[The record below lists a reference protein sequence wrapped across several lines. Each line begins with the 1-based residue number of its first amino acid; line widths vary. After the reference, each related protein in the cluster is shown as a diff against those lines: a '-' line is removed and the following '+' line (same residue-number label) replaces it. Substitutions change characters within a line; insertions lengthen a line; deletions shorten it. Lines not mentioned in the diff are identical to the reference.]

1 MSQHADAESRPKAGV
16 LAAANGLIKARDTTD
31 PAAQLRSIDVGGAI
45 YYKDEVITPKGVKA
59 QILLKDQ
66 TTFALSS
73 NAKMVL
79 DEFVYD
85 PKGKKNRVGASI
97 AKGAFKFVSGKIA
110 KQNNKNMK
118 VKRGNVGVV
127 LFRYFSGN

>member
-16 LAAANGLIKARDTTD
+16 LAAANGLVKVRDTTD
-31 PAAQLRSIDVGGAI
+31 QNAQPRSLAVGGAV
-45 YYKDEVITPKGVKA
+45 YFKDELITPEGVKA

-66 TTFALSS
+66 TTFALSG

-85 PKGKKNRVGASI
+85 PKGKKTESAPASRR
-97 AKGAFKFVSGKIA
+97 ALLSLCLARSPSKTPKT
-110 KQNNKNMK
+110 
-118 VKRGNVGVV
+118 
-127 LFRYFSGN
+127 